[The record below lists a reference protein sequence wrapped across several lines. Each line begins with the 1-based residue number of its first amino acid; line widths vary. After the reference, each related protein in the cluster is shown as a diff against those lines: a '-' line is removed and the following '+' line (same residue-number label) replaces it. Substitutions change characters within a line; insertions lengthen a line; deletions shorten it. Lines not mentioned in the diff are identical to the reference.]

1 MPPRQPA
8 PAVATAIT
16 MRPATLQA
24 NLQLATAAAATRA
37 SEAQQLYSSVA
48 EMLDAHRHG
57 EPAKALP
64 THMKTAFK
72 AFCDDISVVA
82 QRHFESYIRGSPRP
96 PAPYM
101 VNIDTPKTP
110 PDSAPSL
117 PSKPPSRSR
126 SQSRSRSHSL
136 PTSQPSSYAQ
146 AAAKPPTYPATTP
159 PTASASSVLS
169 QRVQKKK
176 PLPPDSRLF
185 VRLPANHQARP
196 FPGYAILTKLRVS
209 LGDAGHYLREVQ
221 TVKTGFALCPTSSS
235 DLPALEA
242 CIPAITS
249 FFGKD
254 SHVEKAPNWMSYRI
268 TNVPRSIT
276 VIGDHAEIT
285 TSLITPEILLSA
297 LAEATRAT
305 PAAASQ
311 TASSAASPHDYSS
324 SWIVRFPSDISSL
337 PRSLLLF
344 GARTTM
350 RLLPAKTTTIQCSRC
365 FQWHNERS
373 CARPARCRLCGST
386 EHSEADHPICS
397 STPHDCPPRCLHC
410 HGPHA
415 ADSLECLLRPRPNAP
430 PLSKTQKSQ
439 IRQTCAEASLRI
451 RSSAGCSLKTATAT
465 ETAIAIATD
474 SMDHTHSDTTDPP
487 ITQPLNRPQ
496 TPPIAPPPAVPP
508 VTDKAVRFSSPTTI
522 IVRPSSFSRLPYE
535 L

>member
-8 PAVATAIT
+8 SAVATAIT

-24 NLQLATAAAATRA
+24 NLQLAAAAATTRT

-48 EMLDAHRHG
+48 DMLDAHRYG
-57 EPAKALP
+57 EPAMALP

-101 VNIDTPKTP
+101 INIDTPKTP

-117 PSKPPSRSR
+117 PSQPPSQPQSRSR
-126 SQSRSRSHSL
+126 SQSI

-146 AAAKPPTYPATTP
+146 AAAIPPALPTTTP
-159 PTASASSVLS
+159 PIAPASSVLS
-169 QRVQKKK
+169 QRAQQKKT
-176 PLPPDSRLF
+176 PTPDSRLF
-185 VRLPANHQARP
+185 VRLPATHQARP
-196 FPGYAILTKLRVS
+196 FPGYTILTQLRVS
-209 LGDAGHYLREVQ
+209 LGDAGHYLKEVQ
-221 TVKTGFALCPTSSS
+221 TVKSGFALCPISPT

-242 CIPAITS
+242 CIPAITN
-249 FFGKD
+249 FFGND
-254 SHVEKAPNWMSYRI
+254 SRVEKASNWTSYRI

-276 VIGDHAEIT
+276 VINDHAEAT
-285 TSLITPEILLSA
+285 TSPITPEILLTA
-297 LAEATRAT
+297 LAEATGST

-311 TASSAASPHDYSS
+311 TASSIASPHDYSS
-324 SWIVRFPSDISSL
+324 SWIARYPSDTPPL

-344 GARTTM
+344 GARTTI

-415 ADSLECLLRPRPNAP
+415 ADSLECLLRPRPKAP

-439 IRQTCAEASLRI
+439 IRQTSAEARLRI
-451 RSSAGCSLKTATAT
+451 RSSAGCTLTAAT
-465 ETAIAIATD
+465 ESATTTD

-487 ITQPLNRPQ
+487 ITQSLNRPQ
-496 TPPIAPPPAVPP
+496 TPPTAQPPTVPP

-522 IVRPSSFSRLPYE
+522 IVRPSASSRLLNE